1 MKHSEFKRHTYL
13 FSIVEHCVVEI
24 VSGFTFTKWTN
35 TATLLTVDSQPA
47 RNINFCE
54 LHPLFID
61 TIAMARSHLTRM
73 TKSTY
78 LYMYRWNWRVRCVG
92 SFILC
97 MERLYWRVRCGNSC
111 MSCIDSLK
119 WIFRSADS
127 LMFAQGLY
135 TKLLYIFSLEN
146 KCVEWWY

>member
-78 LYMYRWNWRVRCVG
+78 LYMYCWNWRVRCV
-92 SFILC
+92 
-97 MERLYWRVRCGNSC
+97 NSC
-111 MSCIDSLK
+111 MSCIDSLN

-127 LMFAQGLY
+127 LMLHEGCSQSC
-135 TKLLYIFSLEN
+135 YIFFPWKTN
-146 KCVEWWY
+146 A